1 MAPRGEV
8 RLTFVF
14 GPSPTPVLPAALAYA
29 GRHADDLQPDGPGSW
44 RATFRLG
51 NSPGRLG
58 RALQLARM
66 VLGWRATHVEVQ
78 GSPEDRQVV
87 LSMLTCS
94 KEWAMAGGACR
105 ASFGSRRPPKCRI
118 CPLYDPEWALEAPLR
133 ATPLMWGE
141 DTDLVPDHVP
151 EEWA

>member
-66 VLGWRATHVEVQ
+66 VSGWRATHMEVQ

-87 LSMLTCS
+87 LRMLTCARV
-94 KEWAMAGGACR
+94 WAGRGSLRYIRTAGRGRLVRSMAPGMERGR
-105 ASFGSRRPPKCRI
+105 E
-118 CPLYDPEWALEAPLR
+118 PE
-133 ATPLMWGE
+133 
-141 DTDLVPDHVP
+141 
-151 EEWA
+151 